1 MVIGSGMMAK
11 VFELYQSSNEVLIF
25 ASGVSNSKAVGGD
38 VFLREE
44 LLLKDTILKNPGKLL
59 IYFST
64 CSVYDDSVNKTPYV
78 IHKVKMENLIK
89 RKCSKFYIFRL
100 SQVVGL
106 ARNQTFI
113 NYLFTSIQNNKKIDI
128 YKYSTR
134 NLISTDDALMAVSYL
149 VKNKIYFN
157 EITNIATPNNILVMD
172 IVKIIEDITKLSF
185 NYNLLDCGEK
195 IDIDIEKI
203 LNLNMNFDFYKPKY
217 LENILLDF
225 FNSSKA

>member
-100 SQVVGL
+100 PQVVGL

-172 IVKIIEDITKLSF
+172 IVKIIEDITELSF

>member
-78 IHKVKMENLIK
+78 IHKVKMENLI
-89 RKCSKFYIFRL
+89 IH
-100 SQVVGL
+100 
-106 ARNQTFI
+106 
-113 NYLFTSIQNNKKIDI
+113 
-128 YKYSTR
+128 
-134 NLISTDDALMAVSYL
+134 
-149 VKNKIYFN
+149 
-157 EITNIATPNNILVMD
+157 
-172 IVKIIEDITKLSF
+172 
-185 NYNLLDCGEK
+185 
-195 IDIDIEKI
+195 
-203 LNLNMNFDFYKPKY
+203 
-217 LENILLDF
+217 
-225 FNSSKA
+225 